1 MVVVVA
7 AVEVGVGSLADL
19 RIAHILQELVRT
31 DHRDLAAHIG
41 EEADHTALG
50 IDRTESVAVGSAVA
64 VAEGVADVLSL
75 NVEGGF
81 QGLEPV
87 PASEGLVVAAAEPE
101 VVGRLEEA
109 WIMPTDLDGSIVQPV
124 VSAVVAAAA
133 D

>member
-19 RIAHILQELVRT
+19 RIARILQELVRT
-31 DHRDLAAHIG
+31 DHRDFAAHIG

-81 QGLEPV
+81 QGLAPV